1 MTPHETADTLAAIS
15 TPLGEAGIGI
25 VRLSGPL
32 AWVIARRLFRSRR
45 PRSTWQS
52 HRLYLGHIVD
62 PQGDIIDEVM
72 VTFMRAPYTYTRED
86 VVEINCHSG
95 YGVLRRILDLAL
107 AAGARLARP
116 GEFTLRAFL
125 SGRLDLTQ
133 AEAVLEVIRARTAT
147 HLQVAA
153 AHLHGGLGRRL
164 GGMRQDLLD
173 LLARVEAALDFP
185 EEAGELDPAS
195 VREVIEG
202 HQEALKALAE
212 TYESGRLLR
221 EGLLAVI
228 AGSPNV
234 GKSSLLN
241 RLLDRERAIV
251 TEIPGTTRDLV
262 EESITLGGV
271 MVRFSDTAG
280 LRPAQDRL
288 EALGIERTRE
298 RLQQADL
305 VLYLVDAS
313 HPLAQ
318 EDRAALAELAGR
330 PGLVVIN
337 KIDLPGN
344 LSETELSGIT
354 AWPLTKISAKTGQGI
369 RALQEEIVVQGLGG
383 GLKVAGE
390 VITQARHHEHLRQC
404 LGYLG
409 QAREL
414 LAPDE
419 NYENYENYRAEP
431 PWELVALE
439 LGSAIHEL
447 GEITGEEVGEAILDR
462 IFGQFC
468 LGK

>member
-1 MTPHETADTLAAIS
+1 MTSPEAADTLAAIS

-32 AWVIARRLFRSRR
+32 AWAIAGRLFRPHR
-45 PRSTWQS
+45 PRPTWQS

-133 AEAVLEVIRARTAT
+133 AEAVLEVIRARTET

-164 GGMRQDLLD
+164 REMRQDLLD

-185 EEAGELDPAS
+185 EEAGELDPAP
-195 VREVIEG
+195 VQEG
-202 HQEALKALAE
+202 LDRHQGALKALAE
-212 TYESGRLLR
+212 TYEAGRLLR
-221 EGLLAVI
+221 EGLLVVI
-228 AGSPNV
+228 AGRPNV

-305 VLYLVDAS
+305 VLYLVDVS
-313 HPLAQ
+313 HPLAP
-318 EDRAALAELAGR
+318 EDGAALAELAGQ

-337 KIDLPGN
+337 KIDLPGS
-344 LSETELSGIT
+344 LSEAELSGIT

-369 RALQEEIVVQGLGG
+369 EALQEKIVALGLGG

-404 LGYLG
+404 LAYLG
-409 QAREL
+409 QARGL
-414 LAPDE
+414 LGP
-419 NYENYENYRAEP
+419 YENVKIAPQSRPGNWWPWSWGP
-431 PWELVALE
+431 PSTNWGRSPGRKWARPSWTAS
-439 LGSAIHEL
+439 SASSVWGNE
-447 GEITGEEVGEAILDR
+447 
-462 IFGQFC
+462 
-468 LGK
+468 

>member
-1 MTPHETADTLAAIS
+1 MNSHNAADTIAAIS

-25 VRLSGPL
+25 VRLSGS
-32 AWVIARRLFRSRR
+32 AAEAIARRLFRPHR
-45 PRSTWQS
+45 PRPTWQS

-62 PQGDIIDEVM
+62 PQGEIIDEVM

-133 AEAVLEVIRARTAT
+133 AEAVLEVIRARTET

-153 AHLHGGLGRRL
+153 AHLQGGLGRRL
-164 GGMRQDLLD
+164 TRVRQDLLD

-185 EEAGELDPAS
+185 EEAGELPPAS
-195 VREVIEG
+195 VQEG
-202 HQEALKALAE
+202 LDLPLRSIQALADS
-212 TYESGRLLR
+212 YEAGRLLR
-221 EGLLAVI
+221 EGLLVVI
-228 AGSPNV
+228 AGRPNV

-241 RLLDRERAIV
+241 RLLNMERAIV

-271 MVRFSDTAG
+271 VVRFSDTAG
-280 LRPAQDRL
+280 LRPAQDRV
-288 EALGIERTRE
+288 EELGIARTRE
-298 RLQQADL
+298 RLGQADL
-305 VLYLVDAS
+305 VLYLVDVSA
-313 HPLAQ
+313 PAAP
-318 EDRAALAELAGR
+318 EDGVALAELAGR
-330 PGLVVIN
+330 RGLVVIN
-337 KIDLPGN
+337 KIDLAQCFSDP
-344 LSETELSGIT
+344 ELTQYT

-369 RALQEEIVVQGLGG
+369 EALREEIVTQALGG
-383 GLKVAGE
+383 GLKVKGE

-409 QAREL
+409 QAHDL
-414 LAPDE
+414 LAT
-419 NYENYENYRAEP
+419 YEAYEAYEPP

-439 LGSAIHEL
+439 LGSAIREL
-447 GEITGEEVGEAILDR
+447 GEVTGEEVGEAILDR